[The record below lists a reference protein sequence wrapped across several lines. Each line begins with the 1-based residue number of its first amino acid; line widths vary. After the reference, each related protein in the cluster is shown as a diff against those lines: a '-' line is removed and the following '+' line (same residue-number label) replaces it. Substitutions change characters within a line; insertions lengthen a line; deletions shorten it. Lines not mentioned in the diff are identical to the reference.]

1 MDWFLYDRE
10 LRHEKVREI
19 EIIGPGQTSMMGIF
33 EKIVDSCYLLSSLNA
48 PSWTFDRVVNK
59 SLFSSV
65 TFYFAKRK
73 KKHVKYKQLFP
84 LLIVTP
90 NDAMGKLY
98 CVKLLQLHACI
109 S

>member
-48 PSWTFDRVVNK
+48 PS
-59 SLFSSV
+59 
-65 TFYFAKRK
+65 
-73 KKHVKYKQLFP
+73 
-84 LLIVTP
+84 
-90 NDAMGKLY
+90 
-98 CVKLLQLHACI
+98 
-109 S
+109 

>member
-10 LRHEKVREI
+10 FRHEKVREI
-19 EIIGPGQTSMMGIF
+19 EIIGPGQTSMMVLF

-59 SLFSSV
+59 PLSSSV

-73 KKHVKYKQLFP
+73 KNMLNTSNYFHF
-84 LLIVTP
+84 
-90 NDAMGKLY
+90 
-98 CVKLLQLHACI
+98 
-109 S
+109 